1 MAHAFSVLVNIGG
14 KLNPSLGAAVSQAK
28 AQVNGLAASMAKVGQ
43 SINAPFIAAQ
53 KQLAATSKTLQ
64 KVQQK
69 GRNLTM
75 GVTAP
80 TGFFAANLIRNAV
93 ARDTAGNFTE
103 ALGGVS
109 HDERLDIE
117 RYADTV
123 AAKYGNATGILKTFN
138 EMLKAGFDV
147 KAAKGSM
154 ASILESSI
162 VGDMPAEE
170 VAGAVS
176 KIVTQYGLGM
186 KTVEEA
192 SASSRR
198 ISDNLAFGANATSAS
213 MRDMVEAYKFV
224 GSAASAAGESI
235 ESTNALIIG
244 LNKAGQTGSEAG
256 VALRSAYVKLLKP
269 TKGGRATM
277 ARLGLDYGDYVSGG
291 KRTGAGVASGLSAFG
306 FDMSGSTKALD
317 AALARN
323 DGNTEKQRKAIYD
336 TVVAKFG
343 AEAAQDRDKVLA
355 AVDGAFNMAGSKVD
369 LTKLLIDLKKKDANQ
384 GDLANIFEGRQSVRM
399 LALLKSD
406 LEGILAEINQKAPG
420 YGGRT
425 FGLANQGLTK
435 AEREL
440 SAAWTSFGDTLV
452 KAVLPE
458 ITTAFSSITGW
469 LKSLTASNPTLLKT
483 GIYAA
488 LAAAAAGP
496 LAFALAAVGRG
507 AVLMSRA
514 LILALTPVKWMA
526 VAMVG
531 LSRGLWGAGVAALA
545 LGGRLR
551 TIGTAMALLAVPGGA
566 RTVMAAMGAS
576 LLAFGKSLLRFPLTI
591 LRGIGGALMLIAAN
605 PVGVI
610 LTALVAALTA
620 LGVWVYNNWN
630 GVKAFFEGFGEGFMK
645 GLGPAGDGVRNLGDG
660 LSSVVKWIGDLVGPL
675 DASTAKWK
683 EWGESVGGIAAE
695 GVNKI
700 LGAINA
706 LIGGIK
712 SAIEFAGNLGS
723 AIANALSSPRT
734 RAGPR
739 YSTPAPIGARALGGP
754 VNGGMPYLVG
764 ERGPELFVPGATGR
778 IETNNRLRGLV
789 SSGAEA
795 VAGSTSINT
804 TRGPTSITNYWTI
817 NGADNPREVAKQIDS
832 RFGELIWHLE
842 TEQRGLLSD

>member
-1 MAHAFSVLVNIGG
+1 MAHAFSVFVNIGG
-14 KLNPSLGAAVSQAK
+14 KLNPSLGAAVTQAK

-43 SINAPFIAAQ
+43 SINAPFLAAQ

-117 RYADTV
+117 RYADTIS
-123 AAKYGNATGILKTFN
+123 AKYGNATGILKTFN

-147 KAAKGSM
+147 KAAKGSI

-306 FDMSGSTKALD
+306 FGMSGSTKALD

-323 DGNTEKQRKAIYD
+323 DGNSERQRKAIYD
-336 TVVAKFG
+336 AVVAKFG

-355 AVDGAFNMAGSKVD
+355 AVDGAFTMAGSKVD

-469 LKSLTASNPTLLKT
+469 LKSLAASNPTLLKT

-514 LILALTPVKWMA
+514 LILALTPVKWMV
-526 VAMVG
+526 VAMVD

-566 RTVMAAMGAS
+566 RMVMAAMGAS

-645 GLGPAGDGVRNLGDG
+645 GLGPAGDGVRKLGDG

-712 SAIEFAGNLGS
+712 SAIEFAGNLGT
-723 AIANALSSPRT
+723 AIGNALSSPRT

-764 ERGPELFVPGATGR
+764 ERGPELFVPGVTGR

-795 VAGSTSINT
+795 VAGSTSTNM
-804 TRGPTSITNYWTI
+804 TRGPTSITNHWTI
-817 NGADNPREVAKQIDS
+817 NGADDPREVAKQIDS
-832 RFGELIWHLE
+832 RFGELLRRLE
-842 TEQRGLLSD
+842 ADQRGLLSD